1 VERIACFPVSNAF
14 LLKISKLSKKCAKK
28 LQSCVNVTSS
38 IKTTGNVQYIYTV
51 QFVNFKIMQFDSQ
64 MLYYSTDQKKPNRE
78 RERKREQNG
87 NMNGYRTDM
96 RTGTER
102 ILSSVSC

>member
-1 VERIACFPVSNAF
+1 MWTF
-14 LLKISKLSKKCAKK
+14 AKK

-38 IKTTGNVQYIYTV
+38 IKTTGNVYL
-51 QFVNFKIMQFDSQ
+51 QFVNFKMMQFDSQ

-78 RERKREQNG
+78 REREREENG

-102 ILSSVSC
+102 ILSSVPC